1 MDFNITPYYDDFEET
16 KQFYRILFRPGVAV
30 QTREVNQLQTILQ
43 DQITK
48 FGNHVFK
55 EGSMVIPGQV
65 NYNDKLKYLKVAS
78 VSLGTLSLTDLED
91 QLISDTTD
99 GTGVVAQV
107 IKAIPA
113 TDTDPITLVL
123 LYSQG
128 NQVSDGSVNL
138 TEFTQNTTL
147 YLLSDVTK
155 TITVGAGTVSGRS
168 VAAGLQSGVY
178 FLAGHFVSVPS
189 AVLSVKKFAD
199 SVSDINVRIGLQYT
213 EEIVTSDTDDTLYDN
228 ALGSPNYAAPGAHR
242 YKISTEFVQ
251 VGLDESPTNF
261 FELLRIEE
269 GVLQSIVN
277 ASQYN
282 ILEETLARRTYDESG
297 NYVVDDFKFDIREAR
312 NSNRGTWAP
321 GVRYEVSDIVKSSTG
336 RYQEC
341 LQAGSSGSTEPAN
354 FTNSAVDE
362 STVTTDGSVKWRYTT
377 NPISNRGL
385 NQDGSTSNL
394 VATFGIGK
402 AYVQGYEINKTVNSN
417 ITIPKARDTA
427 ATNNQSIQLG
437 MGNYM
442 YADKRY
448 AVGIPDISTVPQA
461 LLYDRF
467 YYKGSG
473 NKFGLG
479 NVVGTARLGWT
490 EPDSRGFIKVGLNNI
505 QLAPGKSFNRDVNSV
520 IVPDSTTSYAVT
532 SYTLTSTIKYTGS
545 SAAYLALGGTIGTS
559 AQATTLMT
567 VSGTGTAFLQELNV
581 GDLITL
587 GTSSWATTSS
597 WTVVSISSN
606 TVMTITGGP
615 LQGNATTGVFARFP
629 AFTVFGH
636 QTGIGTRFQSEYRV
650 GDTIWLSSATN
661 SSIVT
666 GISSESRMTVSSN
679 VGILIAPVSHGTYYV
694 GRSALFAADVGANYA
709 IGINARKLTGNFSLS
724 DYSGNTATVIQSHG
738 AVRINGSN
746 DAKLLTEVSTNDYV
760 DVNGNK
766 LLITK
771 VSSNT
776 VAFGICLEN
785 TITGAATQYPGFR
798 VNNNL
803 VDTQNNRLLFKVAP
817 SAVQSIV
824 DNVFTVYKTTA
835 VTVSAGVSSLVVS
848 LSAASGNDAAEA
860 ASTTDP
866 GAYFVAQNSVG
877 TLSGPITV
885 NSVTVGVN
893 TITLV
898 VNSTFS
904 ATSVRVTYPVTR
916 AASAG
921 NVLGRLKTKTL
932 TLSAYDDFLGTS
944 AATKATLTLSKADV
958 YRKVKI
964 YMASNFTTSWDTTV
978 QTNATDVTKRYELDT
993 GQRNSFYDLG
1003 SLKLIAGYPAATG
1016 SIRIY
1021 YDYFDHGS
1029 GDFFA
1034 RSSYD
1039 PLPYENIPFYNDVR
1053 LADVLDFR
1061 ARVSDLATGNVSG
1074 AAAPRF
1080 GTGFVADVSYYLG
1093 RKDKIYLDRSGV
1105 FYSVSGVSDLVPQFP
1120 KKSVSENAIELY
1132 DIELTPYTISA
1143 GIPEVRQK
1151 KYDNRRYTMKDIGS
1165 IEKRVTNLEETT
1177 ALSLL
1182 ETKTSALQIRDNRDS
1197 TLERYKTG
1205 FFVDN
1210 FADDS
1215 NAERDGDARFSIDF
1229 TNRTLNS
1236 QVEYNSFPLV
1246 EKLNTNATTST
1257 STSGFA
1263 VTVDAV
1269 RTSQNYA
1276 LTGDLLTLSYT
1287 TSTLLE
1293 QGLATTSI
1301 AVAPFVTATFLGS
1314 LRVVPDKDVYE
1325 DVHYQTNITQTID
1338 NLTPAAL
1345 AALVASYRARD
1356 RRPYRVDSVTVN
1368 TYTDTTKTSFLIPFC
1383 RANTILMVGK
1393 GLKPNS
1399 KFYPF
1404 FDDLPIEDYVTG
1416 AMKFT
1421 FSALPIIDFEGISPL
1436 GKKETPRWR
1445 SLYESRDVQE
1455 VVRAR
1460 YVKIKRKRYAWVYD
1474 YGWFH
1479 RTLNPAGYDRN
1490 LPSAANRDAYRTAL
1504 GIGTSVW
1511 YYEGGKCVGTGV
1523 GVYQEGA
1530 SLYIVNGRGKLAP
1543 SFLRNLGSYNYTGTW
1558 YISVE
1563 GNDPKY
1569 LPTTTVTAA
1578 NCLTSDA
1585 SGFLYTNGSGVA
1597 IGLFDLPDT
1606 DTVKFTTGKKPVTL
1620 TDEPNNDPDNWTS
1633 KADGSYYVEGY
1644 DVTFTKNYISTKNY
1658 VLRPYDPI
1666 AQSFKLPSQF
1676 ENGCFIT
1683 DIDIYFQAKPVA
1695 EPATVSLELRSCD
1708 STGRPSGTEMVPGSE
1723 VTLRPDQVTIDAT
1736 KGQIPTKFTFRQPIY
1751 LMPEKQYAFVL
1762 RTDTKNYRV
1771 WMATMGQADVN
1782 DPTKSYT
1789 TQALFG
1795 SMFKS
1800 QDGTL
1805 WTEDQTSDLKF
1816 KINRA
1821 VFSTVDTGANVY
1833 VVNTNTNNE
1842 QLPSNP
1848 FTFVHGSNKI
1858 RVGQKDH
1865 GFSSGDSVRFYS
1877 QYWAGQYA
1885 SLGATANINGIPVGE
1900 IFGAYVSSDTTTFQP
1915 NNADVNQ
1922 PRLKVS
1928 DVTLDT
1934 YTVTVSSV
1942 ANIAGGTT
1950 GYTAVIGGG
1959 DDIFGQRNAL
1969 YQVVKPSASVLK
1981 SAPTD
1986 LTFTGRMVKGFT
1998 YDTDAN
2004 STPALYTAFDKELNL
2019 NDYNI
2024 LDTSCVVL
2032 SDTVEYDRIT
2042 TTSVTMG
2049 AYSETW
2055 SDSFIG
2061 VFKLRSRSDHV
2072 SPAIDVNTLHID
2084 LMSHR
2089 IDNPAY
2095 GNRLPPILP
2104 VTPAVGSSL
2113 MILMTTIVSSN
2124 TTVAFDG
2131 TAKRVSTITDNLFT
2145 DVVPGRYITISG
2157 SSVAG
2162 NNYTSTG
2169 LLVTSVSQ
2177 DGRNIFVSGTLTTA
2191 LPGDAITIR
2200 QIDDFTEEATLTNA
2214 SGESKYITNIIN
2226 LANPASQ
2233 LKLQL
2238 ETCCPSVA
2246 DFDVYY
2252 KTGASGQTDMDSI
2265 VWTKYV
2271 APNQVNT
2278 TSSYTNLVKS
2288 DIRGNY
2294 TDVEFNISSYDS
2306 TGVPQDLSPFTAFQI
2321 KLVMRS
2327 SNAARIPQFRNMRVI
2342 AHA

>member
-1 MDFNITPYYDDFEET
+1 MDFNIAPFYDDFDET
-16 KQFYRILFRPGVAV
+16 KQFYKILFRPGVAV

-78 VSLGTLSLTDLED
+78 VSLGTGSLSDLED
-91 QLISDTTD
+91 QLISNTAD

-113 TDTDPITLVL
+113 TDADSITLVL
-123 LYSQG
+123 LYSQS
-128 NQVSDGSVNL
+128 NQVSDGSVSL
-138 TEFTQNTTL
+138 TEFLPNTTL
-147 YLLSDVTK
+147 YVLSDTTK
-155 TITVGAGTVSGRS
+155 TITVGAGVVSGRS
-168 VAAGLQSGVY
+168 VAAGLQAGVY

-189 AVLSVKKFAD
+189 AVLSVKKYAD
-199 SVSDINVRIGLQYT
+199 TVTDINVRIGIQYT
-213 EEIVTSDTDDTLYDN
+213 EQIITADTDDSLYDN
-228 ALGSPNYAAPGAHR
+228 ALGSPNYAAPGAQR
-242 YKISTEFVQ
+242 YKISTELVQ
-251 VGLDESPTNF
+251 VGLSESPTNF
-261 FELLRIEE
+261 FELLRVEE

-277 ASQYN
+277 SSQYN

-312 NSNRGTWAP
+312 NSNRGNWAP
-321 GVRYEVSDIVKSSTG
+321 GVRYEVSDIVKGSTG
-336 RYQEC
+336 RYFEC
-341 LQAGSSGSTEPAN
+341 LVAGSSSGTEPAN
-354 FTNSAVDE
+354 FTNTAVDE
-362 STVTTDGSVKWRYTT
+362 STVTTDGSVSWRYTT

-385 NQDGSTSNL
+385 SQDGSTSNL

-417 ITIPKARDTA
+417 ITIPKARDTVS
-427 ATNNQSIQLG
+427 TNNQSIPLTL
-437 MGNYM
+437 GNYM

-448 AVGIPDISTVPQA
+448 TVGIPDVSTIPQV

-479 NVVGTARLGWT
+479 NIVGSARLGWT
-490 EPDSRGFIKVGLNNI
+490 EPDSRGFIKVGLSNI
-505 QLAPGKSFNRDVNSV
+505 QMSPGKSFSRDVNSV
-520 IVPDSTTSYAVT
+520 IVPDTTTSYAVT
-532 SYTLTSTIKYTGS
+532 SYTLTSNIKYTGS
-545 SAAYLALGGTIGTS
+545 SAAYLAFSGTIGTS

-587 GTSSWATTSS
+587 GSSSWATTSS
-597 WTVVSISSN
+597 WTVVAISSN
-606 TVMTITGGP
+606 TVLTVTGGP
-615 LQGNATTGVFARFP
+615 LQGNATTAGLVRLP
-629 AFTVFGH
+629 GFTVFGH
-636 QTGIGTRFQSEYRV
+636 QTSTGTRFQSEYRV
-650 GDTIWLSSATN
+650 GDTIWLTAATN
-661 SSIVT
+661 SSIIT
-666 GISSESRMTVSSN
+666 SIASESRMTVSSN
-679 VGILIAPVSHGTYYV
+679 VGILIAQTSHGTYYV
-694 GRSALFAADVGANYA
+694 GRSALFAADVGENYA
-709 IGINARKLTGNFSLS
+709 IGINAKKLTGNFTLT
-724 DYSGNTATVIQSHG
+724 DYTGAATTVGSHI
-738 AVRINGSN
+738 AVRITGSN
-746 DAKLLTEVSTNDYV
+746 DAKLLTEVTTNDFV

-776 VAFGICLEN
+776 IAYGICLEN
-785 TITGAATQYPGFR
+785 TITGSTSATYPGFK
-798 VNNNL
+798 VNNTL
-803 VDTQNNRLLFKVAP
+803 VDTNNTSLLFPVAP

-824 DNVFTVYKTTA
+824 DNVMTVYKTTA
-835 VTVSAGVSSLVVS
+835 VTVSAGVSSVVVS

-860 ASTTDP
+860 AATTDP

-885 NSVTVGVN
+885 NSVTVGAN
-893 TITLV
+893 TISLV

-904 ATSVRVTYPVTR
+904 ATTVRVTYPVVR

-932 TLSAYDDFLGTS
+932 TLGAYDDFLGTS
-944 AATKATLTLSKADV
+944 AAIKATLQLTKADV

-964 YMASNFTTSWDTTV
+964 YMATSFTTSWDTTV

-993 GQRNSFYDLG
+993 GQRPNFYDLG
-1003 SLKLIAGYPAATG
+1003 SVKLISGYPAPTG
-1016 SIRIY
+1016 SIRVY
-1021 YDYFDHGS
+1021 YDYFDHS
-1029 GDFFA
+1029 AGDFFA

-1039 PLPYENIPFYNDVR
+1039 PLPYENIPYYNNVR

-1061 ARVSDLATGNVSG
+1061 ARVTDTATGLVSN
-1074 AAAPRF
+1074 AATPRF
-1080 GTGFVADVSYYLG
+1080 GTGFVGDVSYYLG
-1093 RKDKIYLDRSGV
+1093 RRDKVYLDRSGV
-1105 FYSVSGVSDLVPQFP
+1105 FYSIQGVSDLKPQLP

-1132 DIELTPYTISA
+1132 DIELKPYTISA
-1143 GIPEVRQK
+1143 GIPEVRQT

-1229 TNRTLNS
+1229 VNRTLNT
-1236 QVEYNSFPLV
+1236 QVEYNRLALV

-1257 STSGFA
+1257 TTSGFA

-1269 RTSQNYA
+1269 RAAQNYM
-1276 LTGDLLTLSYT
+1276 LTGDLLTLNYT
-1287 TSTLLE
+1287 TSTLLS
-1293 QGLATTSI
+1293 QDLATTSI
-1301 AVAPFVTATFLGS
+1301 AVAPFITATFLGS
-1314 LRVVPDKDVYE
+1314 MRVVPDKDVYE
-1325 DVHYQTNITQTID
+1325 DVHYTTNITQTIN

-1345 AALVASYRARD
+1345 AALVAQYRAHD

-1368 TYTDTTKTSFLIPFC
+1368 TYIDTTKTSFLIPFC
-1383 RANTILMVGK
+1383 RANTILWIAK

-1404 FDDLPIEDYVTG
+1404 FDDLPVEDYMTG

-1421 FSALPIIDFEGISPL
+1421 FSALPNIDFEGISPL

-1460 YVKIKRKRYAWVYD
+1460 YIKIKRRRYAWVYD

-1479 RTLNPAGYDRN
+1479 KTLNPVNFDRN
-1490 LPSAANRDAYRTAL
+1490 VPSAANRDAYRTAL

-1511 YYEGGKCVGTGV
+1511 YYEGGKCVGSGV

-1530 SLYIVNGRGKLAP
+1530 SLYIVNGRGKLAAN
-1543 SFLRNLGSYNYTGTW
+1543 FLRSAGSYSYTGTW

-1578 NCLTSDA
+1578 QCLTSDA
-1585 SGFLYTNGSGVA
+1585 NGYVYSNGSGVA

-1606 DTVKFTTGKKPVTL
+1606 DTVKFTTGKKPVVF
-1620 TDEPNNDPDNWTS
+1620 TDDINNDPDNWTS
-1633 KADGSYYVEGY
+1633 RAEGSYYVEGY

-1666 AQSFKLPSQF
+1666 AQSFKIPSQF
-1676 ENGCFIT
+1676 DNGCFIT
-1683 DIDIYFQAKPVA
+1683 DIDIYFQAKPVS

-1723 VTLRPDQVTIDAT
+1723 VTLRPEQVTIDAT

-1771 WMATMGQADVN
+1771 WMATMGQTDVN
-1782 DPTKSYT
+1782 NPSSSYT

-1795 SMFKS
+1795 SLFKS

-1816 KINRA
+1816 RINRA
-1821 VFSTVDTGANVY
+1821 VFDTRDTGAQVY

-1885 SLGATANINGIPVGE
+1885 SLGQTANINGIPVGE
-1900 IFGAYVSSDTTTFQP
+1900 IFGAYVSSDVTTFQP

-1922 PRLKVS
+1922 PRLKIS

-1950 GYTAVIGGG
+1950 GYTSVIGGG
-1959 DDIFGQRNAL
+1959 DDIFGQRNVP
-1969 YQVVKPSASVLK
+1969 YQVIKPNASILK

-1986 LTFTGRMVKGFT
+1986 LTFTARVAKGFT

-2004 STPALYTAFDKELNL
+2004 STPAQYGVFTKDLNI

-2024 LDTSCVVL
+2024 LDTSCVIL
-2032 SDTVEYDRIT
+2032 TDTVEYDRIT

-2055 SDSFIG
+2055 QDSFIG
-2061 VFKLRSRSDHV
+2061 VFKLRSSSNHV
-2072 SPAIDVNTLHID
+2072 SPAIDVSTLHID
-2084 LMSHR
+2084 TMTHR
-2089 IDNPAY
+2089 IDNPSY

-2104 VTPAVGSSL
+2104 AVPAIGSSL
-2113 MILMTTIVSSN
+2113 MILMSTIVSSN
-2124 TTVAFDG
+2124 TTIAFDG
-2131 TAKRVSTITDNLFT
+2131 AQRRISTITDNLFA
-2145 DVVPGRYITISG
+2145 DVVPGRYITVSG
-2157 SSVAG
+2157 STVSG
-2162 NNYTSTG
+2162 NTYTSTG
-2169 LLVTSVSQ
+2169 LLVLNVTP

-2191 LPGDAITIR
+2191 LPGDSITIR
-2200 QIDDFTEEATLTNA
+2200 QIDDFTEEATLINA

-2233 LKLQL
+2233 LKLQM
-2238 ETCCPSVA
+2238 ETCCPSAA

-2252 KTGASGQTDMDSI
+2252 KTGTSGQTDMDSL

-2271 APNQVNT
+2271 VAGT

-2288 DIRGNY
+2288 DTRGNF
-2294 TDVEFNISSYDS
+2294 TDVEFNISGYDS
-2306 TGVPQDLSPFTAFQI
+2306 TGVPQDLNPFTSFQI
-2321 KLVMRS
+2321 KIVMRS
-2327 SNAARIPQFRNMRVI
+2327 TNAARVPQFRNMRVI